1 MRWVL
6 KVGGEGVL
14 AFFLCYVL
22 LAGQTESL
30 QAPGDTMGL
39 TKEDIYFLFGDEE
52 EPPSHSLVNVRSRSR
67 ERRSTP
73 SLTHDPGLLDV
84 TLEDEGQEIEFE
96 LHLNPDLVSPDFLL
110 VVRDGDE
117 VTEERGLGR
126 PSCLYY
132 GTAKG
137 RPDISAAL
145 SNCDGQGFTGVIM
158 SGNESQLLRPLQP
171 HKRQRRQTNLG
182 DDLTPDGLH
191 VIHNR
196 REGAK
201 CGVFDIKAMTA
212 PRLVVK
218 LNSGEDE
225 TNDDDDDENEM
236 REQHNVKKREAEREE
251 SEHRMG
257 MDEVGK
263 EEKKREQHNV
273 EKREVGKDQI
283 ETAVFVDDEL
293 YKVINKANPNKNT
306 EETVKDLVFT
316 IMNGVHMLYNAPSLD
331 LHFTITLVR
340 VDIVKNSTRGPS
352 KADGDIQRYLTS
364 FCVWQ
369 QDLNK
374 KTQIGETWDHALMLS
389 GLNLYDGFPKVYS
402 VIGLAW
408 VSGMCHPL
416 YSCTINEGTSFESVY
431 VIAHEMGHNLGMS
444 HDGSKGG
451 NQCEGDKFLMSAST
465 GPGKVTWS
473 TCSNQE
479 LKSFLKSGKGCL
491 KFRDR
496 GPRKLEFESDNL
508 PGEKFTQERQCTF
521 AEGSNFKPYV
531 TSKQPYNSVCRELWC
546 QNTTHALRIHPA
558 LEGTTCGLKKC
569 VAKTTSTTTT
579 KPSTNA
585 PPTKAPRKEEES
597 SGLSNIFRRIRDLF
611 RRYLS
616 LRSDV
621 ATNVFTSRWR
631 QTPVTSC
638 SAECGGGWKEEIVTC
653 MGAEGRVPMAD
664 NLCDMHSRPPTKTAC
679 NTSPCITLIGSQ
691 GLAFP
696 GN

>member
-1 MRWVL
+1 
-6 KVGGEGVL
+6 
-14 AFFLCYVL
+14 
-22 LAGQTESL
+22 
-30 QAPGDTMGL
+30 MGL
-39 TKEDIYFLFGDEE
+39 TKEDLYFLFGDEE

-84 TLEDEGQEIEFE
+84 TLEDEGQKIEFE

-110 VVRDGDE
+110 VVRDGNE
-117 VTEERGLGR
+117 ITEERGLGR

-212 PRLVVK
+212 PRLVVE
-218 LNSGEDE
+218 LNSGDDE
-225 TNDDDDDENEM
+225 TNDDDDDDEDEM

-251 SEHRMG
+251 SVHGMG
-257 MDEVGK
+257 MGEVGEK
-263 EEKKREQHNV
+263 EKKREQHKV
-273 EKREVGKDQI
+273 GKREIGSSRKEQI

-293 YKVINKANPNKNT
+293 YKVINNANPNKNT

-331 LHFTITLVR
+331 RHFTITLVR

-369 QDLNK
+369 KDLNTN
-374 KTQIGETWDHALMLS
+374 TQVGESWDHALMLS

-451 NQCEGDKFLMSAST
+451 NQCDGSKFLMSAST

-479 LKSFLKSGKGCL
+479 LKSFLKSGKACL
-491 KFRDR
+491 QFRDR

-531 TSKQPYNSVCRELWC
+531 TSKAPYNSVCRELWC

-558 LEGTTCGLKKC
+558 LEGTTCGLKKYC
-569 VAKTTSTTTT
+569 VNGQCIAKTTFTTIT
-579 KPSTNA
+579 KPSSTNA
-585 PPTKAPRKEEES
+585 PPTKAPRKDEES

-616 LRSDV
+616 LRSDS
-621 ATNVFTSRWR
+621 ATSVFTSRWR
-631 QTPVTSC
+631 QTPLTSC

-653 MGAEGRVPMAD
+653 MGAEGRVPLAD

-679 NTSPCITLIGSQ
+679 NTSPCITAIGSQ